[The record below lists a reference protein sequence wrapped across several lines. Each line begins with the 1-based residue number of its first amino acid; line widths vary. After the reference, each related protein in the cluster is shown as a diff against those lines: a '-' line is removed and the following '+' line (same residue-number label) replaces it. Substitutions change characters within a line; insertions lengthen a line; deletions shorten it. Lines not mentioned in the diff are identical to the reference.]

1 MNDQGMPRIQKGH
14 GLHRYRP
21 GNVLD
26 YETNICSW
34 NVRTLRSPGRFEDL
48 KKILQTYKA
57 DITALQEIRW
67 NGKGELEDRTKYQC
81 DLYFSCTPEK
91 REFGVGFAV
100 RGKARHCV
108 TRWVP
113 INERLCILR
122 IKARFYNISLIC
134 AHAPTEDKEDEV
146 KDVFYEQLEQA
157 YGSLPAYDMKL
168 VLGDFNAQV
177 GNENRYL

>member
-1 MNDQGMPRIQKGH
+1 MNDQAKPRIQKGH

-67 NGKGELEDRTKYQC
+67 NGKGELEDRIKYQC
-81 DLYFSCTPEK
+81 YIF
-91 REFGVGFAV
+91 
-100 RGKARHCV
+100 
-108 TRWVP
+108 
-113 INERLCILR
+113 IL
-122 IKARFYNISLIC
+122 A
-134 AHAPTEDKEDEV
+134 APQRSVSSE
-146 KDVFYEQLEQA
+146 
-157 YGSLPAYDMKL
+157 L
-168 VLGDFNAQV
+168 VL
-177 GNENRYL
+177 L